1 MASITIIQNPAT
13 YSPTIGEY
21 SKTWSILNS
30 TSSTQSNWK
39 YVYTLNEINQ
49 TTGITT
55 SIGEFLSPPIP
66 NTGYGRVSFSDALN
80 TTMTYDIQPFI
91 STGTKA
97 ENSISRYFYNY
108 GYQYDIN
115 QPCLNI
121 GTYSGSNAFVIRYAV
136 GPMLSE
142 IQAGDTINLIMDN
155 QSVNPQYNT
164 NHNVL
169 STTTV
174 FVYQYIEI
182 DKPYLPSYT

>member
-91 STGTKA
+91 STG
-97 ENSISRYFYNY
+97 IS
-108 GYQYDIN
+108 
-115 QPCLNI
+115 
-121 GTYSGSNAFVIRYAV
+121 
-136 GPMLSE
+136 
-142 IQAGDTINLIMDN
+142 
-155 QSVNPQYNT
+155 
-164 NHNVL
+164 
-169 STTTV
+169 
-174 FVYQYIEI
+174 
-182 DKPYLPSYT
+182 